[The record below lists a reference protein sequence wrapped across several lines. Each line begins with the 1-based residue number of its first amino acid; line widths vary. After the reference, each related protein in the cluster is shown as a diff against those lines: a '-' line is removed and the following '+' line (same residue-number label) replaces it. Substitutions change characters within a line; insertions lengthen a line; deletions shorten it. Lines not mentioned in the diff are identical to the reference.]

1 MPRAKAGP
9 NLRRRHNKVKQ
20 LTKGQRGARHRL
32 WKKAHEAMLHSLYY
46 AFRDRRQRK
55 RNFRKLWIARIN
67 AAARL
72 SGISY
77 SRLMSGLKNAGI
89 TLDRKVLADMAV
101 RDAAAF
107 AKLAETAKN
116 PQA

>member
-1 MPRAKAGP
+1 MPRSKAGP

-32 WKKAHEAMLHSLYY
+32 WRKAHEAMLHSLYY
-46 AFRDRRQRK
+46 AYRDRRQTK

-67 AAARL
+67 AGTRL
-72 SGISY
+72 HGLSY
-77 SRLMSGLKNAGI
+77 SRFMAGLKKAGI

-101 RDAAAF
+101 RDAAGF
-107 AKLAETAKN
+107 AKLVETAKS
-116 PQA
+116 A

>member
-1 MPRAKAGP
+1 MPRSKAGP

-32 WKKAHEAMLHSLYY
+32 WRKAHEAMLHSLYY

-55 RNFRKLWIARIN
+55 RQFRRLWIARIN

-72 SGISY
+72 NGTTY
-77 SRLMSGLKNAGI
+77 SRLMAGLKKAGVEI
-89 TLDRKVLADMAV
+89 DRKVLSDLAV

-107 AKLAETAKN
+107 AKLAETAKS
-116 PQA
+116 A

>member
-1 MPRAKAGP
+1 MPRSKAGP

-55 RNFRKLWIARIN
+55 RQFRRLWIARIN

-72 SGISY
+72 NGISY
-77 SRLMSGLKNAGI
+77 SRLMAGLKKASVEI
-89 TLDRKVLADMAV
+89 DRKVLSDLAV

-107 AKLAETAKN
+107 AKLAETAKS
-116 PQA
+116 A

>member
-1 MPRAKAGP
+1 MPRSKAGP

-32 WKKAHEAMLHSLYY
+32 WRKAHEAMLHSLYY
-46 AFRDRRQRK
+46 AFRDRRRRK
-55 RNFRKLWIARIN
+55 RDFRKLWITRIN

-72 SGISY
+72 NGTSY
-77 SRLMSGLKNAGI
+77 SRLMAGLKRAGV
-89 TLDRKVLADMAV
+89 TLDRKVLADLAV

-107 AKLAETAKN
+107 AQLAETAKN
-116 PQA
+116 A

>member
-1 MPRAKAGP
+1 MPCSKAGP

-32 WKKAHEAMLHSLYY
+32 WRKAHEAMLHSLYY

-55 RNFRKLWIARIN
+55 RQFRQLWIARIN

-72 SGISY
+72 NGVSY
-77 SRLMSGLKNAGI
+77 SRLMSGLKKAGVTI
-89 TLDRKVLADMAV
+89 DRKVLADLAV
-101 RDAAAF
+101 RDAVGF
-107 AKLAETAKN
+107 AQLVETAKN
-116 PQA
+116 A